1 MILTDREIQTAINR
15 GAIIIDPAPVEKAYS
30 STSADLTLD
39 PNISI
44 FKPGNV
50 GIEKTIDPTIDNFN
64 TEEILKHLTD
74 PYEIP
79 PDGYI
84 LNQTRL
90 ILAYSKEY
98 IDLRPDP
105 KFAAWV
111 EGKSSLSRIGLSIH
125 ITAPT
130 IHSGFNGRI
139 RLEIVNQG
147 HHPIRLKSGMRICQ
161 LIFEQTL
168 GTPDRGYLG
177 QFSGQK
183 PA

>member
-1 MILTDREIQTAINR
+1 LILTDREIQTAINR
-15 GAIIIDPAPVEKAYS
+15 GAIIINPVPVEKAYS
-30 STSADLTLD
+30 STSVDLTLD

-44 FKPGNV
+44 FKPEKG
-50 GIEKTIDPTIDNFN
+50 GIEIIIDPSIDNFN
-64 TEEILKHLTD
+64 AEDILKHLTD

-79 PDGYI
+79 PNGYI
-84 LNQTRL
+84 LNQKVL

-111 EGKSSLSRIGLSIH
+111 EGKSSLSRFGLSIH

-130 IHSGFNGRI
+130 IHSGYNGRI
-139 RLEIVNQG
+139 RLEIFNQG
-147 HHPIRLKSGMRICQ
+147 HLPIRLKSGMRICQ

-168 GTPDRGYLG
+168 GTPDRGYVG
-177 QFSGQK
+177 QFAGQK